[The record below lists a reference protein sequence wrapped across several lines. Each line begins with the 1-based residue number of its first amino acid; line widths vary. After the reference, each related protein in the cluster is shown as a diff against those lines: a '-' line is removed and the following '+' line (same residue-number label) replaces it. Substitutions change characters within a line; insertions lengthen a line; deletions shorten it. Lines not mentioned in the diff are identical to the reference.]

1 MDPMLAT
8 GGSAADA
15 ISMIKKHGV
24 KKIMFMSMFLRIFA
38 LLIIMLLTPVYS
50 IGEEVSA
57 LGFVEIDPRSQ
68 TVITDKVRLTF
79 VRTDSGWT
87 SSCFF
92 EKFHSL
98 IEDHSAN
105 EVLSASSACTHQIM
119 KSSWQIIDADG
130 NYINAGT
137 LKPSKA
143 AYCGEVGFV
152 SIAKPLKYKL
162 KFDSTRQSRY
172 TWDGTTYPPLL
183 AVPKG
188 TRVDKIQPVAMN
200 GSVEQKIK
208 DKLVKQYFRK
218 GRTVRKCDSN
228 ENLVSE
234 RAAKSSDVVIKPLA
248 GFKDNVSFY
257 EVLVPDTSGCGIMDD
272 EMELMAV
279 KGSEVVNLS
288 GTSELADD
296 DRPMTTSLSLFNRYV
311 ISTKK
316 LQDTVYVFFA
326 GGYNLDGYVLLD
338 SELNVRGISTW
349 NYH

>member
-1 MDPMLAT
+1 MRQFVFIYLFVFLLPF
-8 GGSAADA
+8 SAAA
-15 ISMIKKHGV
+15 KE
-24 KKIMFMSMFLRIFA
+24 
-38 LLIIMLLTPVYS
+38 LT
-50 IGEEVSA
+50 A
-57 LGFVEIDPRSQ
+57 LGFVEDPKAYEHDGCY
-68 TVITDKVRLTF
+68 IRLAF
-79 VRTDSGWT
+79 VRTDKGW
-87 SSCFF
+87 SPSCEFL
-92 EKFHSL
+92 EG
-98 IEDHSAN
+98 EDAGGIFKNIKSCSHK
-105 EVLSASSACTHQIM
+105 IM
-119 KSSWQIIDADG
+119 KQSWQVINADG
-130 NYINAGT
+130 KRVDAGK
-137 LKPSKA
+137 LEFMRRKWSEIGLAKSSR
-143 AYCGEVGFV
+143 
-152 SIAKPLKYKL
+152 SIENEIQ
-162 KFDSTRQSRY
+162 FDSLNRSLE
-172 TWDGTTYPPLL
+172 TWKENGKGMLPLL
-183 AVPKG
+183 AVPLG
-188 TRVDKIQPVAMN
+188 TNVEKIEPVAMN

-257 EVLVPDTSGCGIMDD
+257 EVFVPDTSGCGIMDD

-311 ISTKK
+311 ISTKD

>member
-1 MDPMLAT
+1 
-8 GGSAADA
+8 
-15 ISMIKKHGV
+15 
-24 KKIMFMSMFLRIFA
+24 MSMFLRIFA

-98 IEDHSAN
+98 IEDHSAS

-143 AYCGEVGFV
+143 AYGGEVGFV

-162 KFDSTRQSRY
+162 KVYSTRQSRY
-172 TWDGTTYPPLL
+172 TWDGTAYLRCWL
-183 AVPKG
+183 F
-188 TRVDKIQPVAMN
+188 Q
-200 GSVEQKIK
+200 
-208 DKLVKQYFRK
+208 K
-218 GRTVRKCDSN
+218 GR
-228 ENLVSE
+228 VSI
-234 RAAKSSDVVIKPLA
+234 KSSPL
-248 GFKDNVSFY
+248 
-257 EVLVPDTSGCGIMDD
+257 
-272 EMELMAV
+272 
-279 KGSEVVNLS
+279 
-288 GTSELADD
+288 
-296 DRPMTTSLSLFNRYV
+296 
-311 ISTKK
+311 
-316 LQDTVYVFFA
+316 Q
-326 GGYNLDGYVLLD
+326 
-338 SELNVRGISTW
+338 
-349 NYH
+349 

>member
-1 MDPMLAT
+1 
-8 GGSAADA
+8 
-15 ISMIKKHGV
+15 
-24 KKIMFMSMFLRIFA
+24 MFLRIFT
-38 LLIIMLLTPVYS
+38 LLIIMLLAPIYS

-57 LGFVEIDPRSQ
+57 LGFVEDPKAYEHDGYYIRLAF
-68 TVITDKVRLTF
+68 IRTDK
-79 VRTDSGWT
+79 GW
-87 SSCFF
+87 SPSCEFL
-92 EKFHSL
+92 EG
-98 IEDHSAN
+98 EDAGGIFKNVKS
-105 EVLSASSACTHQIM
+105 CTHKIM
-119 KSSWQIIDADG
+119 KRSWQVINADG
-130 NYINAGT
+130 KRIDAGT
-137 LKPSKA
+137 LKFMHRTWREIGLAKSSR
-143 AYCGEVGFV
+143 
-152 SIAKPLKYKL
+152 SIENEIQ
-162 KFDSTRQSRY
+162 FDSLNRSLE
-172 TWDGTTYPPLL
+172 TWKENGKGMLPLL
-183 AVPKG
+183 AVPFG
-188 TRVDKIQPVAMN
+188 TNVEKIEPVAKN

-218 GRTVRKCDSN
+218 GRTVSKCDSN
-228 ENLVSE
+228 ETLISE

-248 GFKDNVSFY
+248 GYKDNVSFY

>member
-1 MDPMLAT
+1 
-8 GGSAADA
+8 
-15 ISMIKKHGV
+15 
-24 KKIMFMSMFLRIFA
+24 
-38 LLIIMLLTPVYS
+38 MLLTPVYS

-57 LGFVEIDPRSQ
+57 LGFVEDPKAYEHDGYY
-68 TVITDKVRLTF
+68 IRLAF
-79 VRTDSGWT
+79 VRTDKGW
-87 SSCFF
+87 SPSCEFL
-92 EKFHSL
+92 EG
-98 IEDHSAN
+98 EDAGGIFKNVKS
-105 EVLSASSACTHQIM
+105 CTHKIM
-119 KSSWQIIDADG
+119 KQSWQVINADG
-130 NYINAGT
+130 KRVDAGT
-137 LKPSKA
+137 LKFMRRKWSEI
-143 AYCGEVGFV
+143 GL
-152 SIAKPLKYKL
+152 AKSSRSLENKIQ
-162 KFDSTRQSRY
+162 FDSLNRSLE
-172 TWDGTTYPPLL
+172 TWKENGKRMLPLL
-183 AVPKG
+183 AVPLG
-188 TRVDKIQPVAMN
+188 TNVEKIEPIAMN

-248 GFKDNVSFY
+248 GYKDNVSFY

-288 GTSELADD
+288 GTTELADD

-316 LQDTVYVFFA
+316 MQDTIYVFFA

-338 SELNVRGISTW
+338 SELNVRRISTW